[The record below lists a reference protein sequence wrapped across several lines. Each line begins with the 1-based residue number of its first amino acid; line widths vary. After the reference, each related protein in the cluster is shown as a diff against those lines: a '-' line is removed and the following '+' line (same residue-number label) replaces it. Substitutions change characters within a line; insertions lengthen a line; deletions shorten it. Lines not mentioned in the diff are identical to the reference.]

1 MTSPMRF
8 FRKDPMRKGRGAGYY
23 YRRSY
28 KGTTR
33 WLSKY
38 SGKRD
43 GVRKAGIHRNQQ
55 WRYAH
60 TADYS
65 AKKTKGAI
73 SPRAKKRTIL
83 GWF

>member
-1 MTSPMRF
+1 MRY

-43 GVRKAGIHRNQQ
+43 GQRKPFTIHTTLN
-55 WRYAH
+55 WRYSQ
-60 TADYS
+60 TADHS
-65 AKKTKGAI
+65 SKKTKGAI
-73 SPRAKKRTIL
+73 SPRAKKKTIL